1 MENNTTIIDDCLDC
15 ISESS
20 SILDDIEIILVAG
33 AALLGIAVW
42 GYKKYKELNAD
53 GKITFD
59 EILDVID
66 DVEDKMEEAEE
77 QIEVLVKANDK
88 YKVVELRDMLKEK
101 GLSTK
106 GNKAELIA
114 RLEE

>member
-1 MENNTTIIDDCLDC
+1 MENNTTIVDDCLDC

-20 SILDDIEIILVAG
+20 SMLDDIEIILVAG
-33 AALLGIAVW
+33 AALVGIAVW
-42 GYKKYKELNAD
+42 ALKKYKTVMAD
-53 GKITFD
+53 GELTID
-59 EILDVID
+59 EILSSLNEA
-66 DVEDKMEEAEE
+66 EDKIEEAEE
-77 QIEVLVKANDK
+77 QIEVLTDAYDK
-88 YKVVELRDMLKEK
+88 YKVTELRVMLKEK

>member
-20 SILDDIEIILVAG
+20 SMLDDIEIILVAG
-33 AALLGIAVW
+33 AALVGIAVW
-42 GYKKYKELNAD
+42 ALKKYKTVMAD
-53 GKITFD
+53 GELTID
-59 EILDVID
+59 EILSSLNEA
-66 DVEDKMEEAEE
+66 EDKIEEAEE
-77 QIEVLVKANDK
+77 QIEVLTDAYDK
-88 YKVVELRDMLKEK
+88 YKVTELRVMLKEK

>member
-20 SILDDIEIILVAG
+20 SMLDDIEIILVAG
-33 AALLGIAVW
+33 GALLGIAVW
-42 GYKKYKELNAD
+42 GYKKYKELKAD
-53 GKITFD
+53 GKITLD
-59 EILDVID
+59 EILDVLD
-66 DVEDKMEEAEE
+66 DVEDKIEEAEE
-77 QIEVLVKANDK
+77 QIEVLTDAYDK
-88 YKVVELRDMLKEK
+88 YKVTELRVMLKEK